1 MALPGRAGSPVLIAV
16 LSDIH
21 GNLEALDAVWRDMA
35 AFDVGR
41 VVCLGDMI
49 GYGPNPEE
57 VLVSVRARGA
67 LCCLGNHELGVA
79 FRRERSWFNPTAR
92 QGLTATEKL
101 LSPDSL
107 AFIAGL
113 PRFLCLEGARFVH
126 GFPPDSAT
134 TYLYDVADE
143 HVLDWFAR
151 GDGLTF
157 VGHTHELLLL
167 GREGHDVVRRRL
179 GRESFALTRPSLINA
194 GSVGQ
199 PRDGN
204 NNAKYLLW
212 DTAGDTITVRFV
224 PYDIERTVAK
234 IRDRGFPEYFA
245 TRLW

>member
-1 MALPGRAGSPVLIAV
+1 MVVAI

-21 GNLEALDAVWRDMA
+21 GNLEALEAVWRDMA
-35 AFDVGR
+35 AFDVDR

-57 VLVSVRARGA
+57 VLVSVRERGA
-67 LCCLGNHELGVA
+67 ECCMGNHELGVA

-92 QGLTATEKL
+92 KGLAITAEL

-107 AFIAGL
+107 AFIAAL
-113 PRFLCLEGARFVH
+113 PRFLRLEGARFVH
-126 GFPPDSAT
+126 GFPPDSVT
-134 TYLYDVADE
+134 TYLYASSE
-143 HVLDWFAR
+143 AEILDWFAR
-151 GDGLTF
+151 GENLTF
-157 VGHTHELLLL
+157 VGHTHELALVESGEHGL
-167 GREGHDVVRRRL
+167 VRRTL
-179 GRESFALTRPSLINA
+179 GRESVAPVRPCLVNV

-212 DTAGDTITVRFV
+212 DTDSGAVTVRFA
-224 PYDIERTVAK
+224 PYDIGLTVSK
-234 IRDRGFPEYFA
+234 IHGRGFPDYFA